1 MKHLIEP
8 LERVRTTVDLP
19 RDLLDRSRSVVDRKL
34 AKNQNVLFTAALAD
48 YLDRL
53 DQQTLDAQFAQM
65 AHDRAYQELNRQLV
79 EEFMGLEDEA
89 PMAGEAAP

>member
-8 LERVRTTVDLP
+8 PDRVRTTVDLP

-34 AKNQNVLFTAALAD
+34 AKNQNVLFTAALAE

-53 DQQTLDAQFAQM
+53 DQQAIDSQFAEM
-65 AHDRAYQELNRQLV
+65 AHDVAYQELNLHLV
-79 EEFMGLEDEA
+79 EEFAGADEQA
-89 PMAGEAAP
+89 QAARDQSP